1 MLRIAGL
8 LQSKIG
14 LKDVVIV
21 GNEIL
26 YDYILG

>member
-14 LKDVVIV
+14 LRDVVIV

-26 YDYILG
+26 HDYFSA